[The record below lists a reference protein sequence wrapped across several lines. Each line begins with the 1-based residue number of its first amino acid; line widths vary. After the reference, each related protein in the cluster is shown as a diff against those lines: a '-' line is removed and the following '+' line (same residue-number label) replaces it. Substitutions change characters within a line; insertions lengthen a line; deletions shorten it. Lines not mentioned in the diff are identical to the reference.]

1 MKYLALLYADESKTP
16 APGSPEMNQ
25 ILEAYGQFF
34 QEITPTGVMT
44 GGDPVQVSS
53 TSTTVRAHNGS
64 VERTP
69 GPFSPGGEQII
80 GFYLFECAS
89 DNEAIGWVAKHP
101 GGAVRRRRIATHPR
115 SGIRPLGGRARAS
128 NPDPQLSRI

>member
-16 APGSPEMNQ
+16 APGSPEVNQ

-89 DNEAIGWVAKHP
+89 DNEAIGWAAKIP
-101 GGAVRRRRIATHPR
+101 AAKYGAVEL
-115 SGIRPLGGRARAS
+115 RPILV
-128 NPDPQLSRI
+128 QE

>member
-16 APGSPEMNQ
+16 PPGSPEMNQ

-34 QEITPTGVMT
+34 QEITPTGVMV
-44 GGDPVQVSS
+44 GGDPVQASS
-53 TSTTVRAHNGS
+53 TSTTVRNRNGS

-69 GPFSPGGEQII
+69 GPFSPTGDQVI

-89 DNEAIGWVAKHP
+89 DDEAIGWAAKIP
-101 GGAVRRRRIATHPR
+101 AAQSGAVEV
-115 SGIRPLGGRARAS
+115 RPILV
-128 NPDPQLSRI
+128 QE

>member
-16 APGSPEMNQ
+16 APGSTEMNER
-25 ILEAYGQFF
+25 LAAYGQFF
-34 QEITPTGVMT
+34 EEITPTGVMT

-69 GPFSPGGEQII
+69 GPFSPGREQVI
-80 GFYLFECAS
+80 GFYLFECKS
-89 DNEAIGWVAKHP
+89 DDEAIGWATKIPAAKY
-101 GGAVRRRRIATHPR
+101 GAVEV
-115 SGIRPLGGRARAS
+115 RPILDLA
-128 NPDPQLSRI
+128 